1 MQIIGF
7 YVHSDI
13 IRMSIKAGILYVID
27 NITLI
32 IRKNEKKYLKRF
44 CD

>member
-7 YVHSDI
+7 YVHLDI

-27 NITLI
+27 NNT
-32 IRKNEKKYLKRF
+32 NNKKK
-44 CD
+44 